1 MKGHRSIAMVL
12 VLLTAVAALAL
23 GLAACGGSD
32 SDDTAS
38 TGGSD
43 ANAAQVKGGTLR
55 VAFQG
60 EPTELDPAI
69 AWEVTSFSIE
79 RLTYEGLLTFAS
91 KPGEAGSQLAPSLAT
106 EVPTAANGGISADAK
121 TYTFHIRSGVK
132 FAPPV
137 DREVTA
143 QDFKW
148 SFERMMVEPLAPAT
162 FFYTGV
168 VGAQEFMDGKAKE
181 ITGVKVVDDLTLQIT
196 LAQPD
201 GAFLMAWAMPFTSVM
216 PKEWAAKV
224 GKAIKREPLGT
235 GPFVIESWTPGQEI
249 VAKRNPNYWD
259 AGKPY
264 LDEIKFDLT
273 TNPSTAVLRV
283 QSGDLDVMG
292 DAIPAADYARLTS
305 DPTWGQYVDNSPE
318 IAYYY
323 VFMNVLEKP
332 WDDIKV
338 RQAVN
343 YALNTAKLQKL
354 MAGQIK
360 PLNQIYP
367 VGMPGHDA
375 NKQFYTY
382 DVAKAKQMLAEAG
395 FPNGFETT
403 IYGHNVEPFP
413 RVIQSLQN
421 DLAAVGI
428 KAQIK
433 LMDKATYWDWMVL
446 KDSHAGIGLTDWY
459 QDFPDPSDWI
469 GPLYSN
475 PIEGG
480 ANPSFWENAE
490 VDKLYA
496 ASNSEL
502 DPAARI
508 TMFEQMQDIIM
519 REAPS
524 APLYQPVWN
533 GLYGKNVGGYYYH
546 PVWQL
551 QFHEMWK
558 LDGT

>member
-1 MKGHRSIAMVL
+1 
-12 VLLTAVAALAL
+12 
-23 GLAACGGSD
+23 
-32 SDDTAS
+32 
-38 TGGSD
+38 
-43 ANAAQVKGGTLR
+43 
-55 VAFQG
+55 
-60 EPTELDPAI
+60 
-69 AWEVTSFSIE
+69 
-79 RLTYEGLLTFAS
+79 
-91 KPGEAGSQLAPSLAT
+91 
-106 EVPTAANGGISADAK
+106 
-121 TYTFHIRSGVK
+121 
-132 FAPPV
+132 
-137 DREVTA
+137 
-143 QDFKW
+143 
-148 SFERMMVEPLAPAT
+148 
-162 FFYTGV
+162 
-168 VGAQEFMDGKAKE
+168 
-181 ITGVKVVDDLTLQIT
+181 
-196 LAQPD
+196 
-201 GAFLMAWAMPFTSVM
+201 MPFTSVI

-224 GKAIKREPLGT
+224 GKDIKRKPLGT

-259 AGKPY
+259 TGKPY
-264 LDEIKFDLT
+264 ADEIRFDLT

-283 QSGDLDVMG
+283 QRGELDVMG
-292 DAIPAADYARLTS
+292 DAIPAADYARIS
-305 DPTWGQYVDNSPE
+305 NDPTWGKYVDNSPE

-332 WDDIKV
+332 WDNLKV

-382 DVAKAKQMLAEAG
+382 DVAKAKQLLAEAG
-395 FPNGFETT
+395 FPDGFKTT

-421 DLAAVGI
+421 DLAEVGI
-428 KAQIK
+428 DAQIK
-433 LMDKATYWDWMVL
+433 LMDKATYWDFMVL

-475 PIEGG
+475 PDEGG

-490 VDKLYA
+490 VDQLYA

-502 DPAARI
+502 DPAKRI
-508 TMFEQMQDIIM
+508 AMFQQMQDIIM

-551 QFHEMWK
+551 QFQEMWK

>member
-1 MKGHRSIAMVL
+1 
-12 VLLTAVAALAL
+12 
-23 GLAACGGSD
+23 
-32 SDDTAS
+32 
-38 TGGSD
+38 
-43 ANAAQVKGGTLR
+43 
-55 VAFQG
+55 
-60 EPTELDPAI
+60 
-69 AWEVTSFSIE
+69 
-79 RLTYEGLLTFAS
+79 
-91 KPGEAGSQLAPSLAT
+91 
-106 EVPTAANGGISADAK
+106 
-121 TYTFHIRSGVK
+121 
-132 FAPPV
+132 V

-143 QDFKW
+143 KDFKY

-168 VGAQEFMDGKAKE
+168 AGAQDFIDGKAKE
-181 ITGVKVVDDLTLQIT
+181 IKGYKVVDDYTVQIT
-196 LAQPD
+196 LEKPD
-201 GAFLMAWAMPFTSVM
+201 GAFLYAMAMPFTSVL
-216 PKEWAAKV
+216 PKEWVDKV
-224 GKAIKREPLGT
+224 GKQIKRKPLGT
-235 GPFVIESWTPGQEI
+235 GPFVIDHWTPGQEI
-249 VAKRNPNYWD
+249 VGTKNPNYWGT
-259 AGKPY
+259 GKPY
-264 LDEIKFDLT
+264 LDEIRFDLT

-283 QSGDLDVMG
+283 QRGEVDVMG
-292 DAIPAADYARLTS
+292 DAIPAADYARITN
-305 DPTWGQYVDNSPE
+305 DPTWGKYVDNSPE
-318 IAYYY
+318 IAYFY

-332 WDDIKV
+332 WDNIKV

-343 YALNTAKLQKL
+343 YAMNTAKLQKL

-367 VGMPGHDA
+367 AGMPGHDQ

-382 DVAKAKQMLAEAG
+382 DVAKAKQLLAEAG
-395 FPNGFETT
+395 FPNGFKTT
-403 IYGHNVEPFP
+403 IYGHNVDPFP

-433 LMDKATYWDWMVL
+433 LMDKATYWDWSVL

-475 PIEGG
+475 PTEGG

-496 ASNSEL
+496 DSNHEL
-502 DPAARI
+502 DPAKRI
-508 TMFEQMQDIIM
+508 AMFEQMQDIIM

-551 QFHEMWK
+551 QFQEMWK
-558 LDGT
+558 LDGK